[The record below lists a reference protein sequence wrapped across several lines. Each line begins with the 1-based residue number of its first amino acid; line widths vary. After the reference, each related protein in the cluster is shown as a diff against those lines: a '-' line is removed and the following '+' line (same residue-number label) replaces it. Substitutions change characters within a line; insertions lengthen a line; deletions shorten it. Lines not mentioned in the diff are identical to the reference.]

1 MTAWMLTFV
10 LITTV
15 NGRSVETPTVA
26 YVSTAEA
33 CVGLMRARQDTL
45 PRNARM
51 VRPECREVWRT

>member
-10 LITTV
+10 LITNI
-15 NGRSVETPTVA
+15 NGRPVETVRTEFA
-26 YVSTAEA
+26 SSAEQCVS
-33 CVGLMRARQDTL
+33 LMRTHMETL